1 VNLSHLSLAILGY
14 FFFLKADIIVK
25 FADVIFSSSR
35 LRVVSL
41 FAGDKFNLRIYT
53 FSLKGPYWPAYNVS
67 VFGENVSLK
76 YFVVNGPSI

>member
-1 VNLSHLSLAILGY
+1 
-14 FFFLKADIIVK
+14 
-25 FADVIFSSSR
+25 
-35 LRVVSL
+35 VSL